1 MFGGGVS
8 EAGMDAPSFELF
20 NLETD
25 LCCGRL
31 SSCRRRS
38 LFLCCASLFC
48 SKPFLIAFSI
58 VSFSS
63 PKTCAQHSIRVS
75 MHANPLALYDGSPC
89 FAFLGIDPVH
99 VKRPTWPN
107 NLRRFSFTNS
117 ISEIR
122 VAFSIFPFKPSSNP
136 AMDFRNPSSSCF
148 SAS

>member
-63 PKTCAQHSIRVS
+63 PKTCAQHSVT
-75 MHANPLALYDGSPC
+75 M
-89 FAFLGIDPVH
+89 
-99 VKRPTWPN
+99 
-107 NLRRFSFTNS
+107 
-117 ISEIR
+117 EIR
-122 VAFSIFPFKPSSNP
+122 YQNIFSKNYNFFNLDEILSVLFLLS
-136 AMDFRNPSSSCF
+136 
-148 SAS
+148 